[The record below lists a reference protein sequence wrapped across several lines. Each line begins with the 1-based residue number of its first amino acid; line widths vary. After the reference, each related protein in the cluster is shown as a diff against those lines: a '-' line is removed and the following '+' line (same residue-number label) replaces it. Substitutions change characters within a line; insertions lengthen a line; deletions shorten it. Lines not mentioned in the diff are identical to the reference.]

1 MALADSTKVD
11 FLWKKLGFGVAKTA
25 PPSNKEAF
33 NESIPSPLLM
43 RGDKVWQESGDI
55 PGVKPAATS
64 SIVQIYQD
72 AAGGSATVECT
83 EDLTAPDNQTWKT
96 NLTDWIPTEF
106 GSTYLVKVYVDSTGA
121 AAPQSTGTQLFQS
134 GSGNEDGWFFDYQAG
149 VLNFNGENIP
159 SQIDTGVTGKSIYI
173 VGARYV
179 GPFGVGGG
187 TSIGNL
193 TITDTTISTTN
204 AGSDIILEVTGNGT
218 VQIDTTTAL
227 GIAVG
232 NTSQRPVAPATGDLR
247 YNTSTNA
254 VEIYNGT
261 SWENVG
267 GNDFGAITTQTLNG
281 DNSTVAFTLDQS
293 ASTAGIIVSIN
304 GTLQQPVSAYSV
316 SGTTITFTEAPESGD
331 AIEIRFIT
339 QLTVF
344 TSIQNASGNASVS
357 TLDNEDTVQITGNLL
372 PSANATYNLGSNT
385 ARWNDLYL
393 AGSTLI
399 LGNVVMKN
407 TPGGNSIAFYGPDGT
422 TPATIDANVEIVSDS
437 IAAGTSNVS
446 FAGGGGNVQI
456 IVGSTQTGTIT
467 STGANITGYVT
478 ATGNITA
485 NYFKGDGSE
494 LTGVVASSVAAANV
508 SGLATVATTGAYTD
522 LSGTP
527 TIPTATSDLT
537 NDSGFIVLG
546 NLSVTTNAAS
556 GDGSL
561 SYDNSTGVFT
571 FTPADAGLADYGD
584 ANVASFLGSNFGS
597 NAIVTTGNIT
607 ASNFIGEVTGNVS
620 GSAATATS
628 ATTAGTVTANAQ
640 PNITSV
646 GTLSSV
652 TVTGNVSAGN
662 VNATIVG
669 DVTGNLTG
677 NVTGNADTATTADA
691 LTTARA
697 IEVSGAVTGTADFDG
712 SAAINIVTTN
722 TADPTI
728 TLSGAVTGSGTL
740 TNLGNVTI
748 ATTATSD
755 PTITLTG
762 AVTGSG
768 TLTNL
773 GNVSIATTNTAD
785 PTITLA
791 GDLSGSATLTNLGD
805 ATLTATIAANSV
817 ALGTDTTGNYI
828 ATGAVSGVGLSGSSN
843 SEGGTFT
850 VTSNATNANTPSTI
864 VARDASGNFSAGTI
878 TALATSAQYADV
890 AENFKVNEQA
900 DAGTVMVFDKDGL
913 LVICNSYADP
923 MLVGIVSTDP
933 AYLLNSDQPDGQ
945 PIALAGQVPCKV
957 VGPVKVGDLLT
968 TSKTPGY
975 ATVLELNDWK
985 PGITVGKA
993 MENCSIGKHTIK
1005 VFVGTF

>member
-446 FAGGGGNVQI
+446 FAGGSGNVQI

-478 ATGNITA
+478 ATGNIT
-485 NYFKGDGSE
+485 E
-494 LTGVVASSVAAANV
+494 L
-508 SGLATVATTGAYTD
+508 
-522 LSGTP
+522 
-527 TIPTATSDLT
+527 
-537 NDSGFIVLG
+537 F
-546 NLSVTTNAAS
+546 
-556 GDGSL
+556 
-561 SYDNSTGVFT
+561 
-571 FTPADAGLADYGD
+571 
-584 ANVASFLGSNFGS
+584 
-597 NAIVTTGNIT
+597 
-607 ASNFIGEVTGNVS
+607 
-620 GSAATATS
+620 
-628 ATTAGTVTANAQ
+628 
-640 PNITSV
+640 
-646 GTLSSV
+646 
-652 TVTGNVSAGN
+652 
-662 VNATIVG
+662 
-669 DVTGNLTG
+669 
-677 NVTGNADTATTADA
+677 
-691 LTTARA
+691 
-697 IEVSGAVTGTADFDG
+697 
-712 SAAINIVTTN
+712 
-722 TADPTI
+722 
-728 TLSGAVTGSGTL
+728 
-740 TNLGNVTI
+740 
-748 ATTATSD
+748 
-755 PTITLTG
+755 
-762 AVTGSG
+762 
-768 TLTNL
+768 
-773 GNVSIATTNTAD
+773 
-785 PTITLA
+785 
-791 GDLSGSATLTNLGD
+791 
-805 ATLTATIAANSV
+805 
-817 ALGTDTTGNYI
+817 
-828 ATGAVSGVGLSGSSN
+828 
-843 SEGGTFT
+843 
-850 VTSNATNANTPSTI
+850 
-864 VARDASGNFSAGTI
+864 
-878 TALATSAQYADV
+878 
-890 AENFKVNEQA
+890 
-900 DAGTVMVFDKDGL
+900 
-913 LVICNSYADP
+913 
-923 MLVGIVSTDP
+923 
-933 AYLLNSDQPDGQ
+933 
-945 PIALAGQVPCKV
+945 
-957 VGPVKVGDLLT
+957 
-968 TSKTPGY
+968 
-975 ATVLELNDWK
+975 
-985 PGITVGKA
+985 
-993 MENCSIGKHTIK
+993 
-1005 VFVGTF
+1005 